1 MLETENLRNLFA
13 RKRPKAVGVGNGIEV
28 ARAGSEVMG
37 VGDGL
42 EEAVE
47 GG

>member
-1 MLETENLRNLFA
+1 MEKKDLRNLFA

-28 ARAGSEVMG
+28 ARVGFEVMG